1 MASAHLAHEKF
12 WSNKAECEDAE
23 ARYYA
28 KLYGKS
34 ATEKAVE
41 KAENSDEVDLF
52 ASDDEPVEKPP
63 LKKVEKT
70 KPTPSKAEKKADKKS
85 AAVKENKPPQKQQ
98 QSSQKAAA
106 AAPAKKEAAAKLPAA
121 AAPVKEAEKNEAVVT
136 SSGLEGESLYQNA
149 ANGQRSFI
157 MLKPDAVHRGLVGEI
172 VSRFERKGFKMV
184 AMKFM
189 QASQELLKNHY
200 SDLSKKPFFP
210 ELIRYM
216 SSGPVVPMVWE
227 GVNVVKTGRMMLG
240 KTNPRDSLP
249 GTIRG
254 DYCIDVGRNI
264 IHGSDSV
271 ESAKKEIAMWFS
283 EAELPKWRPV
293 AIPWIYENEDIETA
307 AAAASSS
314 AASSSPSTSSKQKVD
329 GLAALTSAGTM
340 ELQTKLNSLEKENK
354 TLKKVTDD
362 LKALVLKLEGRVA
375 QLEKS
380 GSSSAPAAPAA
391 KKEEPEEEDEEVDL
405 FGSDSDE
412 EEEDAEKARIRE
424 ERLKAYAERKAKKPA
439 LIAKTSVLLDIK
451 PWDDET
457 DMDAMLKAA
466 KTIEKEGLVWG
477 AHKLVPVGYGIN
489 KLQLMCVV
497 EDEKV
502 SIDEL
507 CEQISEFEDYVQSV
521 DISAMSKI

>member
-1 MASAHLAHEKF
+1 MAVSHLQHEKF

-34 ATEKAVE
+34 EQTVAEKATD
-41 KAENSDEVDLF
+41 SDDVDFF
-52 ASDDEPVEKPP
+52 ASDDEPVEKPV
-63 LKKVEKT
+63 LKKVEKSR
-70 KPTPSKAEKKADKKS
+70 PPPSKAKKAEKKAP
-85 AAVKENKPPQKQQ
+85 VKETKPAAQKQQ
-98 QSSQKAAA
+98 ASQK
-106 AAPAKKEAAAKLPAA
+106 P
-121 AAPVKEAEKNEAVVT
+121 AAPVKEDKKEEEVGSQ
-136 SSGLEGESLYQNA
+136 SSGYEGESLYQNA

-172 VSRFERKGFKMV
+172 VARFERKGYKMV

-189 QASQELLKNHY
+189 QASKELLENHY
-200 SDLSKKPFFP
+200 ADLSKKPFFP

-240 KTNPRDSLP
+240 ETNPKDSLP

-271 ESAKKEIAMWFS
+271 ESAKREISMWFS

-293 AIPWIYENEDIETA
+293 AIPWIYENEDIETS
-307 AAAASSS
+307 AS
-314 AASSSPSTSSKQKVD
+314 ASPSKVD

-340 ELQTKLNSLEKENK
+340 ELQTKLTSLEKENK

-362 LKALVLKLEGRVA
+362 LKALVLKLEGRVS

-380 GSSSAPAAPAA
+380 GGSTSAPAAAA
-391 KKEEPEEEDEEVDL
+391 PVKEEEDDDDDVDL

-412 EEEDAEKARIRE
+412 EEDAEKARVRE
-424 ERLKAYAERKAKKPA
+424 ERLKAYAEKKAKKPA

-457 DMDAMLKAA
+457 DMDAMLKSA

-507 CEQISEFEDYVQSV
+507 CEQIAEFEDYVQSV